1 MFKFKIKVKMLLFYV
16 LSLKKYRQVE
26 GENFVSLTSQ
36 NDWMSKVKI
45 EKV

>member
-1 MFKFKIKVKMLLFYV
+1 MFKFKIKFKMLLFMSC
-16 LSLKKYRQVE
+16 LWRSIDKVE